1 MTHGIILGQI
11 PQEAIHARSADT
23 ATTATTANSATTAT
37 TANSAKK
44 LSNSRTFLT
53 NLASTSSASFNGTA
67 NVTPGVTGI
76 LRITNGGTGL
86 SSNPSM
92 LVNLASTAAA
102 NVLTA
107 SPRPGVTG
115 VLPVANG
122 GTGTTSLD
130 NLKSLLSITDIQIF
144 TNQDSSISVPKK
156 FKFIILMPRN
166 YYSPGGLGSN
176 YSSYDTGV
184 IVNTGDLNN
193 TRIFIDN
200 HEYSVYISSNGSYYS
215 IRVDNC
221 RDFNAIVFI

>member
-1 MTHGIILGQI
+1 MAHGIVLGQI

-76 LRITNGGTGL
+76 LPITNGGTGL

-144 TNQDSSISVPKK
+144 TNEDRISVPKN
-156 FKFIILMPRN
+156 FKFVILMPRN
-166 YYSPGGLGSN
+166 YYSPGGMGSN
-176 YSSYDTGV
+176 YSSYGTGV
-184 IVNTGDLNN
+184 IVNTGGFNN
-193 TRIFIDN
+193 TRVYFDN
-200 HEYSVYISSNGSYYS
+200 HEYSVQISSTGSYYS
-215 IRVDNC
+215 INVDNC
-221 RDFNAIVFI
+221 QDFNAVVFI